1 MKKALGLLLTLA
13 IATAACGGGS
23 GTDPAS
29 AKTCDDLAEISVNL
43 IQELLDSTAGMSMDE
58 LNSLEEPPAAFA
70 ALEEKGVELEERAA
84 EIGCSEED
92 AQQLTCDRASDLS
105 ASGEAAEFLLELFLS
120 GC

>member
-1 MKKALGLLLTLA
+1 MKKMLGLLLTLA

-43 IQELLDSTAGMSMDE
+43 IQEAIDSAAGMSMDE
-58 LNSLEEPPAAFA
+58 FNALEEPPAAFA
-70 ALEEKGVELEERAA
+70 ALEEKGNELEKRAD
-84 EIGCSEED
+84 EIGCTEEE
-92 AQQLTCDRASDLS
+92 AQEKACERIGSLS
-105 ASGEAAEFLLELFLS
+105 ANGEAAEFLLELFIS